1 MASDGDV
8 REASE
13 AKRTLILGERSE
25 RRISAWSV
33 AARFTSVGDAA
44 SARSALDVAG
54 IDTYL
59 ADAPDTLGVMVH
71 EDDVDRARDV
81 IRASA
86 LRTRDEI
93 EVSTCAECG
102 SPDLRPIP
110 RVRTLLLLSAILAG
124 IGFAIGQMTFAAIC
138 LIAVIAGVAMM
149 PTHRCANC
157 GWTSTPFAASSRR
170 APLPD
175 RPDLVE
181 RPCPRCGSLMQ
192 RRHCESCGFTSR

>member
-8 REASE
+8 RGASE
-13 AKRTLILGERSE
+13 ST
-25 RRISAWSV
+25 WTV

-44 SARSALDVAG
+44 TARSALDVAG

-59 ADAPDTLGVMVH
+59 ADAPDTLGLMVH
-71 EDDVDRARDV
+71 GADVERARDV
-81 IRASA
+81 IRASS

-93 EVSTCAECG
+93 EAAGCGECG

-124 IGFAIGQMTFAAIC
+124 VGIAIGQMMFAAIC
-138 LIAVIAGVAMM
+138 LIAVVAGVAMM

-170 APLPD
+170 APFPD

-181 RPCPRCGSLMQ
+181 RPCLRCGVLMQ
-192 RRHCESCGFTSR
+192 RRRCESCGFTSR

>member
-8 REASE
+8 RGATQSG
-13 AKRTLILGERSE
+13 ADTHPERAQ
-25 RRISAWSV
+25 RVKDLTWSV
-33 AARFTSVGDAA
+33 AARFTSIGDAA
-44 SARSALDVAG
+44 AARSALDVAG
-54 IDTYL
+54 IETYL

-71 EDDVDRARDV
+71 DDDLDRARAV
-81 IRASA
+81 IHTSA

-93 EVSTCAECG
+93 EVNTCGECG

-110 RVRTLLLLSAILAG
+110 RVRTLLLLSAVLFG
-124 IGFAIGQMTFAAIC
+124 IGIAVGQMMFSAIC
-138 LIAVIAGVAMM
+138 LIAVVAGVAMM

-157 GWTSTPFAASSRR
+157 GWTSTPFDVSSRR

-181 RPCPRCGSLMQ
+181 RPCPRCGALMQ
-192 RRHCESCGFTSR
+192 RRRCETCGFKSR